1 MENWTI
7 GKRLALSFILVLTIT
22 LAIGIEGYFATK
34 TLAGDIEE
42 IGVVRLPSV
51 QTLLQ
56 IYQAQTEV
64 DSAEN
69 ALMSKGVLADKEIR
83 DAQFVRFNNAK
94 ERADTAW
101 KIYAPLPQ
109 TVEEAATWTEF
120 VPAWE
125 KWWADHLD
133 YEKLVKKQIAEPS
146 EENEKAMVYQ
156 AMVTNGISFGKVE
169 TLLKKLVQI
178 NVDVGAEET
187 KSGMEHATSTK
198 TTIIIATSIGLLL
211 GMALAF
217 FMSRGIKKALTEMAE
232 ELLMNSR
239 QVASASQQIASTSQS
254 LAQGATE
261 QAASLEET
269 AATIEELSSGIRMT
283 AENCITADK
292 IVIDVHKSSEIG
304 ASTMQKLQ
312 QTMETIKK
320 AADETGAIIKT
331 IDDIAFQTNLL
342 ALNAA
347 VEAARA
353 GEAGKGFAVVA
364 EEVRNL
370 AQRCAVAA
378 KDTSVKI
385 ANSVTHAIEGV
396 SVSTQAAN
404 MLVDIKQKAEKA
416 SSIVNEI
423 TKASA
428 EQSVGIGQISKA
440 AQQLDQ
446 VTQSNSAAAE
456 QSAAASETLLAQTR
470 EVDNLVTKL
479 NNIVGATSESN
490 SKNTSSSKK
499 ATSFED
505 MEAYEQSSHF
515 LN

>member
-156 AMVTNGISFGKVE
+156 AMVTNGVSFGKVE

-198 TTIIIATSIGLLL
+198 TTIIIADIQAGYLINPTNNMKLFGSLIYRNFDPMQTTATDFKESTSWFSIGV
-211 GMALAF
+211 
-217 FMSRGIKKALTEMAE
+217 R
-232 ELLMNSR
+232 
-239 QVASASQQIASTSQS
+239 
-254 LAQGATE
+254 
-261 QAASLEET
+261 
-269 AATIEELSSGIRMT
+269 
-283 AENCITADK
+283 ADLFNFYF
-292 IVIDVHKSSEIG
+292 D
-304 ASTMQKLQ
+304 
-312 QTMETIKK
+312 
-320 AADETGAIIKT
+320 
-331 IDDIAFQTNLL
+331 
-342 ALNAA
+342 
-347 VEAARA
+347 
-353 GEAGKGFAVVA
+353 
-364 EEVRNL
+364 
-370 AQRCAVAA
+370 
-378 KDTSVKI
+378 
-385 ANSVTHAIEGV
+385 
-396 SVSTQAAN
+396 
-404 MLVDIKQKAEKA
+404 
-416 SSIVNEI
+416 
-423 TKASA
+423 
-428 EQSVGIGQISKA
+428 
-440 AQQLDQ
+440 
-446 VTQSNSAAAE
+446 
-456 QSAAASETLLAQTR
+456 
-470 EVDNLVTKL
+470 
-479 NNIVGATSESN
+479 
-490 SKNTSSSKK
+490 
-499 ATSFED
+499 
-505 MEAYEQSSHF
+505 Y
-515 LN
+515 